1 MNEYLMIPNEC
12 VVCAQESEPCCKG
25 FEPAVT
31 LPDLVSHVFAM
42 NVLHVVDPFALR

>member
-12 VVCAQESEPCCKG
+12 IVRARESESCCEG

-31 LPDLVSHVFAM
+31 LLDLVSHVFAM
-42 NVLHVVDPFALR
+42 NALCVVDPFALR